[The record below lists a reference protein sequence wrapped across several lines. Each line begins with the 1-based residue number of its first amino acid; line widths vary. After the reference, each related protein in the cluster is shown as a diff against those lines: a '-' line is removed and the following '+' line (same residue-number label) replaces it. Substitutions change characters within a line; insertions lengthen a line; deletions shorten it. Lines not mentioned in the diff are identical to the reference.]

1 MALRTLPRLLIFFKA
16 RTKAPLTRG
25 FFISRLSGYCKSLTS
40 NDDASSGGASDGGG
54 ASPNA
59 GDASGDDANP
69 GAGGASPNAFGPSHD
84 DGRGPS
90 ALLPA

>member
-1 MALRTLPRLLIFFKA
+1 MVAAEPIDIFSKHKQKPRSHGA
-16 RTKAPLTRG
+16 
-25 FFISRLSGYCKSLTS
+25 FFISRPNSRYRCLTS
-40 NDDASSGGASDGGG
+40 NDGASIGGASDGDD

-59 GDASGDDANP
+59 GDASGDVANP
-69 GAGGASPNAFGPSHD
+69 GAGGASPNAFGPNRD